1 MENNI
6 SAAKVLIVEDEVQIN
21 RLIELVLMSDG
32 FYNIQKAFDGAQAL
46 EMIKKDKPDLI
57 LLDVMLPKIDGFSL
71 AKKIKE
77 DSCFNSTQIIM
88 LTAKKMEEDI
98 LKGFESGAVDYISK
112 PFSNKILLA
121 RVRAHLKNSNKN
133 YSACS
138 YKGIILDD
146 IKKTVKINDN
156 EIDLTRFEF
165 IILKTFMSQVGVV
178 FSRSKLLEY
187 LRGQDGFDVSERA
200 VDVQI
205 TNLRKK
211 LGALAGSIET
221 IRGVGYKLKEE

>member
-112 PFSNKILLA
+112 PLA
-121 RVRAHLKNSNKN
+121 IKSFLRA
-133 YSACS
+133 
-138 YKGIILDD
+138 
-146 IKKTVKINDN
+146 
-156 EIDLTRFEF
+156 
-165 IILKTFMSQVGVV
+165 
-178 FSRSKLLEY
+178 
-187 LRGQDGFDVSERA
+187 
-200 VDVQI
+200 
-205 TNLRKK
+205 
-211 LGALAGSIET
+211 
-221 IRGVGYKLKEE
+221 